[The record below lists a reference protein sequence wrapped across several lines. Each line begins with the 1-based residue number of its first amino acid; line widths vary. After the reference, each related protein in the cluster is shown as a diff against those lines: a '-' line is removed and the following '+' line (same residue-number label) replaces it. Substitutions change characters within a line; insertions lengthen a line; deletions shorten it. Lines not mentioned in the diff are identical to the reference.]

1 VKPASKGL
9 ALRGGPP
16 VRRERLPYARPEILD
31 EDVAAVVEVLRS
43 GWLTTG
49 PQVEAFEEAF
59 AERMGARFA
68 VALSSG
74 TTALEAAL
82 FACGLGPGDE
92 VVTSPLTFCAT
103 ANAALRH
110 GARPVFAD
118 VCDDTLC
125 LDPDAAAAAI
135 GVRTR
140 VLLPVDYAGHPAD
153 LDAFAALARRAGL
166 ALVEDAC
173 HATGARLGGR
183 PVGSRADIAVYS
195 LHPVKHLA
203 AGEGGVATTDDPEL
217 ARRLRLYRSHGID
230 SDPRRRAERGDW
242 RYEMVALGVNGRLSD
257 VACALAQSQLRRLDR
272 NLARRR
278 ALAATYDRA
287 LRDLPGIRLP
297 VVRDGAEP
305 AWHLYPIRVI
315 AEVLGADR
323 DLVHDALR
331 AEGIGTNVHY
341 LPVHLHPY
349 YRDRFGLRE
358 GLCPVAEGAF
368 RELLSLPLFHG
379 MGDADAE
386 DVVAALRKVVRE
398 LGGS

>member
-1 VKPASKGL
+1 MSRGPKRL
-9 ALRGGPP
+9 ALHGGAP
-16 VRRERLPYARPEILD
+16 VRRELLPYARPEIRD
-31 EDVAAVVEVLRS
+31 EDVASVVEVLRS

-49 PQVEAFEEAF
+49 PRVEAFEEAF
-59 AERMGARFA
+59 AARVGARFA

-82 FACGLGPGDE
+82 FACGVGPGDE
-92 VVTSPLTFCAT
+92 VVTTPLTFCAT

-125 LDPDAAAAAI
+125 LDPEAAAAAV
-135 GVRTR
+135 GPRTR
-140 VLLPVDYAGHPAD
+140 VLLPVHYAGHPAD
-153 LDAFAALARRAGL
+153 TDAFAELARRSGL

-173 HATGARLGGR
+173 HATGARLRGR
-183 PVGSRADIAVYS
+183 PVGSRADVAVYS

-217 ARRLRLYRSHGID
+217 ARRLRLYRSHGIG
-230 SDPRRRAERGDW
+230 SDPRRRAERGEW

-257 VACALAQSQLRRLDR
+257 IACALAHSQLRRLDA

-278 ALAATYDRA
+278 ALAGRYGRE
-287 LRDLPGIRLP
+287 LRGLPGIRLP
-297 VVRDGAEP
+297 AVRDGAEP
-305 AWHLYPIRVI
+305 AWHLYPIRVV
-315 AEVLGADR
+315 ADLLGADR
-323 DLVHDALR
+323 DLVGRALR

-341 LPVHLHPY
+341 VPVHLHPY
-349 YRDRFGLRE
+349 YRERLGTAE

-379 MGDADAE
+379 MDDGDAA
-386 DVVAALRKVVRE
+386 DVVAALRKVVE
-398 LGGS
+398 GLAAA